1 MGHLHRPTAPYRCAE
16 GILAS
21 ACALADAGGSRL
33 KDRCMTDIA
42 EHAPVIQRRITLENG
57 LAVTLLQVP
66 QAQHCAAWV
75 RVAAGSHDEPREYP
89 GLAHF
94 LEHLLF
100 LDSAGFTADQGLMA
114 FVQGAG
120 GQVNASTQARHTD
133 FFCEVPPLAL
143 DGALARLFDMLARP
157 ALDPGAQRRERE
169 VLQAEFLAHGE
180 DRETLMDAALGLA
193 LAAHH
198 PFGDFHAGNRETLP
212 VEEETF
218 QQALHGFHRR
228 FYHAGQAH
236 VLIAGAQPLDALAT
250 LAERHGRHLAP
261 GAPVVTQP
269 PALRLEPAHI
279 VVQASGPTKLALY
292 FPLLLPTAADA
303 ALECLF
309 RVLRSAPPNGLQ
321 ATLRERGYADRVSPR
336 RVYRADDQALIAI
349 DIEGAAA
356 DETTWR
362 EIVTLLFSWLE
373 FFAARSDWADVR
385 EQASLIRSVRWQ
397 TCSALDAVRMAVEK
411 GGNEPVEAPALA
423 ALLTQLTPGA
433 MVSVVTSTCEQ
444 PLLEGPGFALR
455 ARCSKGLSRARGA
468 PVAWCLP
475 ERNPF
480 LTSAAAPRAAIPTG
494 LRWQNDAGIPP
505 GHAALFLRWRWSTP
519 VAGVFARAAQAA
531 LAPLVQA
538 SSEAGVE
545 VRLQCSAQ
553 AWLLSLGGLASAVD
567 RVLPEALKN
576 LQQPTAVD
584 WRNALDPAPRAA
596 GGMLLRQLLD
606 ELPGALQGAVP
617 VAELPPD
624 ALPGAWIELCHQARW
639 DALGLGQPSPT
650 INAILGELPG
660 QGLSEGGSAANVRST
675 CRWIEVAG
683 QKEQALL
690 FFARQAGLDAPA
702 EAAWR
707 LLGNVLQGAFYTHMR
722 TDLQLGYGVY
732 CGYRQVGEEAGLLFA
747 VQSPNA
753 SVAEIFAHLL
763 AFLDLQQERLGQLT
777 DEALEAF
784 REPLAAQLSQPPATF
799 RILAEARWALY
810 AQPGKQPA
818 DRIAR
823 RVREIGRAALL
834 DALACVRQAQAGW
847 LALANAAP
855 PDARWSLG

>member
-1 MGHLHRPTAPYRCAE
+1 
-16 GILAS
+16 
-21 ACALADAGGSRL
+21 
-33 KDRCMTDIA
+33 MTDIA
-42 EHAPVIQRRITLENG
+42 EHAPVIQRRMTLDNG

-100 LDSAGFTADQGLMA
+100 LDSAGFPADQGLMA
-114 FVQGAG
+114 FVQGVG

-169 VLQAEFLAHGE
+169 VLQAEFLARGE
-180 DRETLMDAALGLA
+180 DRETLMDGALGLA

-236 VLIAGAQPLDALAT
+236 VLIAGAQPLDALAA
-250 LAERHGRHLAP
+250 LAKRHGRHLAP
-261 GAPVVTQP
+261 GARVSTQP
-269 PALRLEPAHI
+269 PALRLEPAH
-279 VVQASGPTKLALY
+279 VEVQAPGPTQLALY
-292 FPLLLPTAADA
+292 FPLVLPTAAGA

-309 RVLRSAPPNGLQ
+309 RVLRSAPSGGLQ
-321 ATLRERGYADRVSPR
+321 ATLRERGYAERVSPR

-349 DIEGAAA
+349 DIEGASA
-356 DETTWR
+356 DEATWS

-373 FFAARSDWADVR
+373 FFATRSDWADVR
-385 EQASLIRSVRWQ
+385 EQEFLIRSVRWQ

-433 MVSVVTSTCEQ
+433 MVSVVTSTREL
-444 PLLEGPGFALR
+444 PLLERPGFALR

-480 LTSAAAPRAAIPTG
+480 LKSAAAPRAVCPVPAG
-494 LRWQNDAGIPP
+494 LRWQNDADIPP

-519 VAGVFARAAQAA
+519 VADVFAGAAQAA

-538 SSEAGVE
+538 AGEAGVE
-545 VRLQCSAQ
+545 LRLQCSARD
-553 AWLLSLGGLASAVD
+553 WVLSLGGLASVVD
-567 RVLPEALKN
+567 RVLPEALKI
-576 LQQPTAVD
+576 LRQPTAED
-584 WRNALDPAPRAA
+584 WRDALDPAPRAA

-606 ELPGALQGAVP
+606 ELPGALQGSVS
-617 VAELPPD
+617 VAELPAD
-624 ALPGAWIELCHQARW
+624 ALPGAWRALYHQARW
-639 DALGLGQPSPT
+639 DAFGLGQPSPT
-650 INAILGELPG
+650 INAVLGELPG
-660 QGLSEGGSAANVRST
+660 QGLFEGVSAVNVRST

-690 FFARQAGLDAPA
+690 LFARQAGLDAPA

-707 LLGNVLQGAFYTHMR
+707 LLGNVLQGAFYTYMR

-747 VQSPNA
+747 VQSPKA
-753 SVAEIFAHLL
+753 SVAEIFGHLL
-763 AFLDLQQERLGQLT
+763 AFLEGQQERLGQLT
-777 DEALEAF
+777 DEALETL
-784 REPLAAQLSQPPATF
+784 REPMAAQLWQPPATF
-799 RILAEARWALY
+799 RALAEARWALY

-818 DRIAR
+818 ERIAR
-823 RVREIGRAALL
+823 CVQELNRAALL

-855 PDARWSLG
+855 PDPRWSLG

>member
-1 MGHLHRPTAPYRCAE
+1 
-16 GILAS
+16 
-21 ACALADAGGSRL
+21 
-33 KDRCMTDIA
+33 MTDIA
-42 EHAPVIQRRITLENG
+42 EHAPVIQRRMTLDNG

-66 QAQHCAAWV
+66 QALHCAAWV

-100 LDSAGFTADQGLMA
+100 LDSAGFPADQGLMA

-143 DGALARLFDMLARP
+143 DGALARLFEMLARP

-169 VLQAEFLAHGE
+169 VLQAEFLARAEH
-180 DRETLMDAALGLA
+180 RETLMDAALGLA

-198 PFGDFHAGNRETLP
+198 PFGDFHAGNRDTLP

-218 QQALHGFHRR
+218 QLALHGFHRR

-236 VLIAGAQPLDALAT
+236 LLIAAAQPLDALTA

-261 GAPVVTQP
+261 GARVVARP
-269 PALRLEPAHI
+269 PALRLEAVH
-279 VVQASGPTKLALY
+279 VEVQAPGPTQLALY

-309 RVLRSAPPNGLQ
+309 RVLRSAAPNGLQ
-321 ATLRERGYADRVSPR
+321 ATLRERRYADRVSPR
-336 RVYRADDQALIAI
+336 WVYRADDQALIAI

-356 DETTWR
+356 DEATWR

-385 EQASLIRSVRWQ
+385 EQESLIRSVRWQ

-411 GGNEPVEAPALA
+411 GGNESVEAPALLA
-423 ALLTQLTPGA
+423 QLTPGA
-433 MVSVVTSTCEQ
+433 LVSVVTSMREQ
-444 PLLEGPGFALR
+444 PLLERPGFALR
-455 ARCSKGLSRARGA
+455 ARCSKGLSRARSV

-480 LTSAAAPRAAIPTG
+480 LKSAAAPRAVSPIPAG

-505 GHAALFLRWRWSTP
+505 GHAALFLRWRWPTA

-538 SSEAGVE
+538 ASEAGVE
-545 VRLQCSAQ
+545 VRLQCSAR
-553 AWLLSLGGLASAVD
+553 AWLLSLGGLASVVD
-567 RVLPEALKN
+567 RVLPEVLKN
-576 LQQPTAVD
+576 LRQPAADD
-584 WRNALDPAPRAA
+584 WRNVLDPAPRAA

-606 ELPGALQGAVP
+606 ELPGTLQGAVP
-617 VAELPPD
+617 LAELPAD
-624 ALPGAWIELCHQARW
+624 ALPGAWRALYHQAGW
-639 DALGLGQPSPT
+639 DAFGLGQPSPT
-650 INAILGELPG
+650 INAVLGELPG
-660 QGLSEGGSAANVRST
+660 QGLFDGASEENVRST

-683 QKEQALL
+683 QKDQALL
-690 FFARQAGLDAPA
+690 LFARQAGLDAPA

-753 SVAEIFAHLL
+753 SVAEIFGHLL
-763 AFLDLQQERLGQLT
+763 AFLDLQRERLGQLT

-810 AQPGKQPA
+810 AQAGKQPA
-818 DRIAR
+818 DSIAR
-823 RVREIGRAALL
+823 CVREMGRAALL
-834 DALACVRQAQAGW
+834 DALVCVRQAQSGW